1 MAEIMWLVRAGED
14 GYLIKEFVARE
25 VIAIG
30 WHKISDLSAVT
41 SQEEIKE
48 RYNRAYP
55 DAKPV
60 KARLAVS
67 MICRFRF
74 TLEMDQKVVTYDPQQ
89 REYLIGNITSDYYHN
104 TDEISEA
111 ISNYAHLRRVD
122 WLVRVSRDALS
133 VSSRNSLGSSLTLF
147 SVNEEVSTE
156 LLSHLG
162 KPATPEDIEV
172 DDNELDQIKEDTVA
186 RAYELIKDKLL
197 ELSADE
203 MEQLAAAIL
212 RAMGYKTRVMPK
224 GKDRGV
230 DILASRDGLGLE
242 EPRIKV
248 EVKHRSGTPMGSQD
262 IRSFLGGLRE
272 GDKALYISS
281 GGFTQDA
288 KYEADRSKIPLT
300 LLELDDLADLIVTHY
315 ESFDIEGKRLI
326 PLVKVYFPTE

>member
-14 GYLIKEFVARE
+14 GYLIEEFVARE

-41 SQEEIKE
+41 SQEKIKE

-89 REYLIGNITSDYYHN
+89 REYLIGNIMSDYYHN

-122 WLVRVSRDALS
+122 WLGRVSRDALS
-133 VSSRNSLGSSLTLF
+133 VSSRNSLGSIQTLF

-156 LLSHLG
+156 LLSHLQE
-162 KPATPEDIEV
+162 PTTLESTEV
-172 DDNELDQIKEDTVA
+172 DDNGLDQIKEDTLA
-186 RAYELIKDKLL
+186 QSHELIKDKLL
-197 ELSADE
+197 QLSPDE
-203 MEQLAAAIL
+203 MELLAAAIL

-224 GKDRGV
+224 GADRGV
-230 DILASRDGLGLE
+230 DVLASPDGLGLE

-248 EVKHRSGTPMGSQD
+248 QVKHRSGTSMGSQD
-262 IRSFLGGLRE
+262 IRSFLGGLQD

-281 GGFTQDA
+281 GGFTKDA
-288 KYEADRSKIPLT
+288 KYEEARSKIPLT
-300 LLELDDLADLIVTHY
+300 LYGT
-315 ESFDIEGKRLI
+315 
-326 PLVKVYFPTE
+326 